1 MREEHVTDHRFQYD
15 VLIVGAG
22 PVGLALATELAMR
35 GCTSCV
41 VEQNDRVG
49 LQPRAKTTN
58 VRTMTHMRRW
68 GLAPEMRRRSSLQP
82 EFPRNVRFAT
92 GLFGHDIFTFENA
105 FCASPERDDRYPEH
119 AEFIPQYIVEGIL
132 LDHVKSE
139 PLSTVRFGTRL
150 EDLEQLPGGGVN
162 ATVRDLKTDRIEKL
176 TARFLVGADGARST
190 VRKKLGVEMKG
201 LHSLISFVTLILRIP
216 GLNAD
221 PDLKPALFHWLVS
234 PEAPCTMGPMDRND
248 TWFWGM
254 VAKPGTEASDAELL
268 SLVRKAMKKDFDME
282 VLARDAWTVHKLL
295 ADRYSVGD
303 ILLAGDACHLH
314 SPFGGHGMNLGI
326 ADAVDLG
333 WKLAAVL
340 EGWAGPDLLDTYETE
355 RKPAHRLVIE
365 TATENVAAL
374 SEHFLAPNLDDD
386 TPIGAEQRA
395 KAAIAVEAAK
405 ASEFR
410 SLGVVLGYRYESPAI
425 MSDSA
430 REAPPFSVTSYVPI
444 AYPGSLAP
452 HAWLNDG
459 SSLYDHFGKGFTL
472 LCLGKPQQADER
484 ALSEAAARVGMPLSI
499 VTASE
504 WGIRA
509 LYGAD
514 YVLVRPDQHIAWR
527 GDQVHAAAAILD
539 RVRGSSCTLEN
550 QNKATGTA
558 N

>member
-1 MREEHVTDHRFQYD
+1 VTTQVFQYD
-15 VLIVGAG
+15 ALIVGAG

-35 GCTSCV
+35 GRTSCV

-68 GLAPEMRRRSSLQP
+68 DLAPEMRRRSSLRP
-82 EFPRNVRFAT
+82 DFPRSVRFAT

-105 FCASPERDDRYPEH
+105 FCASPVRDDRFPEH

-132 LDHVKSE
+132 LDHVKSQ
-139 PLSTVRFGTRL
+139 PLSAVRLGTRL
-150 EDLEQLPGGGVN
+150 EDFEQLRGGGVR
-162 ATVRDLKTDRIEKL
+162 ATVRDLKSDRAETI

-201 LHSLISFVTLILRIP
+201 VHSLVSFVTLILRIP

-234 PEAPCTMGPMDRND
+234 PEAPCTMGPMDRQD
-248 TWFWGM
+248 VWFWGK
-254 VAKPGTEASDAELL
+254 VAKPGADTSDAELL
-268 SLVRKAMKKDFDME
+268 GLVRKAMKKDFDME
-282 VLARDAWTVHKLL
+282 ILARDPWTVHKLL
-295 ADRYSVGD
+295 AERYSTGD
-303 ILLAGDACHLH
+303 AFLAGDACHLH

-340 EGWAGPDLLDTYETE
+340 DGWAGPDLLDTYETE

-365 TATENVAAL
+365 TATENVASL
-374 SEHFLAPNLDDD
+374 SEHFLAPNLNDD
-386 TPIGAEQRA
+386 TPTGAEQRA
-395 KAAIAVEAAK
+395 KAAAAVEAAK
-405 ASEFR
+405 APEFR
-410 SLGVVLGYRYESPAI
+410 SLGVVLGYRYQSPVI
-425 MSDSA
+425 IEDPDG
-430 REAPPFSVTSYVPI
+430 EPPSFSVTNYVSS

-452 HAWLNDG
+452 HAWLDDG

-472 LCLGKPQQADER
+472 LRLGEEQPAAER
-484 ALSEAAARVGMPLSI
+484 ALAEEAARIGMPFSI
-499 VTASE
+499 FAPE
-504 WGIRA
+504 RPELRE

-514 YVLVRPDQHIAWR
+514 YALVRPDQHVAWR
-527 GDQVHAAAAILD
+527 GDRMGSPVATLS
-539 RVRGSSCTLEN
+539 RVCGASVEN
-550 QNKATGTA
+550 ARRNKATGTV